1 MPFIDSSWPEYF
13 RTRHEGLG
21 TTYERFILQRHF
33 VTLQDELRVESVLE
47 APAFG
52 MTGVSGINSLWWA
65 AQDVPVT
72 VLDHDA
78 QRLGL
83 ARKVWGEL
91 GLGAEFVE
99 SPQGYGTLPF
109 DDGRFDLGWNFAAIW
124 YVDRLELFLAELSR
138 VCRRAILVCVP
149 NRGNPL
155 FRLRARRLRAAHGL
169 KTEHVDPRGII
180 RRLGTLGWRLERRR
194 LFDAPPWPDIAMNKE
209 DLLGPLAGKGPS
221 RPLCIL
227 DHYSGAAPGMEKEV
241 LRFDLLEGLPRWL
254 LRFWAHHEY
263 LLFYAG
269 DGRNGGRHR

>member
-21 TTYERFILQRHF
+21 TTYERFVLQRH
-33 VTLQDELRVESVLE
+33 LAGLHGELGVESVLE

-65 AQDVPVT
+65 ARGVPVT
-72 VLDHDA
+72 LADDDPL
-78 QRLGL
+78 RLKLVRG
-83 ARKVWGEL
+83 VWKEL
-91 GLGAEFVE
+91 GLEADLV
-99 SPQGYGTLPF
+99 PAPPGYWSLPF
-109 DDGRFDLGWNFAAIW
+109 EQDRFDFGWNFAAVW
-124 YVDRLELFLAELSR
+124 YVERLETFLAELAR

-155 FRLRARRLRAAHGL
+155 YRLRARRLRTAHGL
-169 KTEHVDPRGII
+169 RTEHVDPPRII
-180 RRLGTLGWRLERRR
+180 RLFDDLGWRLERRR

-209 DLLGPLAGKGPS
+209 ALLGPLAGRGPS

-227 DHYSGAAPGMEKEV
+227 DHFSGTAPEMETEV
-241 LRFDLLEGLPRWL
+241 LRYGALEGLPRWL

-263 LLFYAG
+263 LLFHPG
-269 DGRNGGRHR
+269 TDPEGGPER